1 MSKAAFKDKQLSS
14 QPLKPRPRYYN
25 EPHLSSSTTQGI
37 VTESG
42 HSNSPK
48 PQELVDYSKNW
59 SVSHNKTPQITLDQ
73 RREAVTQALRLSRAV
88 RDWEAF
94 FKQVMGV
101 DGLIVAA
108 LTGFWEFYVWKIF
121 SPFYLGFMNYIW
133 SLFIII
139 LFI

>member
-25 EPHLSSSTTQGI
+25 EPHLSSSTTPGI

-48 PQELVDYSKNW
+48 PQELLDYSKNW

-73 RREAVTQALRLSRAV
+73 RREAVTQALRLSRAAISY
-88 RDWEAF
+88 RLWI
-94 FKQVMGV
+94 
-101 DGLIVAA
+101 DGLIYHLFPTADQRRQFETTSEYVEIQHTLAEMRGRPQNA
-108 LTGFWEFYVWKIF
+108 TLTARR
-121 SPFYLGFMNYIW
+121 
-133 SLFIII
+133 
-139 LFI
+139 